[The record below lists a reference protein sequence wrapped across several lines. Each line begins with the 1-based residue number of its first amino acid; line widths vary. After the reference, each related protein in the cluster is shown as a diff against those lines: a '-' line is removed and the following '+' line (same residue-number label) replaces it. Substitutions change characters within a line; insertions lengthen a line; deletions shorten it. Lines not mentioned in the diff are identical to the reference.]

1 MPKYYLLPKRLAK
14 RAPWTQQPVWLLEAL
29 VFYSLYGLIRLL
41 PFALAAAF
49 LSRLFGSLGHWNDKK
64 RRVVRR
70 NLEFVL
76 PGVSAAERNRYVRQV
91 FRTTGLAA
99 AELFLLD
106 RLWRHRDRFLE
117 FDVHP
122 EAMQAFERREAM
134 VFATAHAGAWQLTN
148 LISRE
153 YGLSISILY
162 AREANPWLH
171 RFFLQRRRAFGSRLV
186 PSTGGVREL
195 MRELG
200 AGHSVGAAFDTR
212 IDSGEMIPFFGVAA
226 PTNTTP
232 ARLSLRGYPLIPI
245 RCVRL
250 PGHRYRIEVL
260 APLAPADP
268 RAGRQEQVRE
278 LTLRLNRLFEDWIR
292 ESPGDWLCMKRRW
305 PKDAVPAVDADA
317 KVASP

>member
-29 VFYSLYGLIRLL
+29 VFYSLYGLVRLM
-41 PFALAAAF
+41 PFSLAAA
-49 LSRLFGSLGHWNDKK
+49 LLARLFGTLGYHNDKK
-64 RRVVRR
+64 RRVVER
-70 NLEFVL
+70 NLKIVL
-76 PGVSAAERNRYVRQV
+76 PQADAAERDSYVRQV

-106 RLWRHRDRFLE
+106 RLWKHRNHFLE
-117 FDVHP
+117 FEVHP
-122 EAMQAFERREAM
+122 AAMKAFERGEAM

-153 YGLSISILY
+153 YGLNISILY

-171 RFFLQRRRAFGSRLV
+171 RFFQARRRAFGSRLV
-186 PSTGGVREL
+186 PTAGGVREL

-200 AGHSVGAAFDTR
+200 DGHSVGAAFDTR
-212 IDSGEMIPFFGVAA
+212 IDSGEMIPFFGVPT

-232 ARLSLRGYPLIPI
+232 ARLALRGYPLIPI

-250 PGHRYRIEVL
+250 PKHRYRIEVL
-260 APLAPADP
+260 APLVPD
-268 RAGRQEQVRE
+268 AGQGDRHAQVRE
-278 LTLRLNRLFEDWIR
+278 LTLRLNQVFEDWVR

-305 PKDAVPAVDADA
+305 PKQPPADA
-317 KVASP
+317 SAS

>member
-14 RAPWTQQPVWLLEAL
+14 KAPWTQQPVWLLEAL
-29 VFYSLYGLIRLL
+29 VFYGLYGLIRLL
-41 PFALAAAF
+41 PFPLAAAF
-49 LSRLFGSLGHWNDKK
+49 LSRLFGVIGYHNTKK
-64 RRVVRR
+64 RRVVQR
-70 NLEFVL
+70 NLAVVL
-76 PGVSAAERNRYVRQV
+76 PQLTEAERDPFTRQV

-106 RLWRHRDRFLE
+106 RLWRRRERYLE

-162 AREANPWLH
+162 AREANPWLR
-171 RFFLQRRRAFGSRLV
+171 RFFQARRRAFGSRLV
-186 PSTGGVREL
+186 PTAGGVREL
-195 MRELG
+195 MREL
-200 AGHSVGAAFDTR
+200 ADGHSVGAAFDTR
-212 IDSGEMIPFFGVAA
+212 IDSGEMIPFFDVPA

-250 PGHRYRIEVL
+250 PRHRYRIEVL
-260 APLAPADP
+260 APLRPDPALAD
-268 RAGRQEQVRE
+268 RHAQVSE

-305 PKDAVPAVDADA
+305 PKQSPAGESAA
-317 KVASP
+317 